1 MSRSLTRFRHITRRD
16 ISGNFVSF
24 RFVTTLISGIAVSC
38 IVLLTFKGFPVIGSA
53 NELELIGNEFPDIFR
68 NN

>member
-1 MSRSLTRFRHITRRD
+1 MCLVHWPDSDTSPVEIFLEI
-16 ISGNFVSF
+16 SF

-38 IVLLTFKGFPVIGSA
+38 IVLLTLKGFPVIGSA